1 MSKKVRQTPL
11 AMLTPKQKAMLDFI
25 GSFSE
30 EKGYAPSQQEIAK
43 HFGFKSLGTVQ
54 NYLIRL
60 EREGVLHRK
69 GWNSKRGM
77 QVVPSADALSTHGP
91 RGRQTAPLAISSSE
105 YPRENHHEKYSE
117 KYSDVINFQARRS
130 AAQES
135 KEFAESEKKV
145 ATLPLLGRVAAG
157 RPIEAIQNAE
167 GFEVPLS
174 MLPKG
179 KEQDCFVLRIV
190 GNSMIEDGI
199 LEGDYVIVKRQSE
212 ASNGQ
217 TVVALLG
224 GEATIKR
231 YYRRGSQVE
240 LHPANPAYDPILINS
255 LVSHESENG
264 VDRAFRIEGVMV
276 GLVRRADTRA
286 P

>member
-1 MSKKVRQTPL
+1 MSKKLRPSPSRPASRPTD
-11 AMLTPKQKAMLDFI
+11 AMLTPKQKAVLDFI
-25 GSFSE
+25 GNFTLES
-30 EKGYAPSQQEIAK
+30 GYAPSQQEIAK
-43 HFGFKSLGTVQ
+43 HFGFQSLGTVQ

-77 QVVPSADALSTHGP
+77 QVVPSADVVSTHGP
-91 RGRQTAPLAISSSE
+91 RGRQTTPLSDPSSSVFDFSA
-105 YPRENHHEKYSE
+105 R
-117 KYSDVINFQARRS
+117 VLARRP
-130 AAQES
+130 AALDS
-135 KEFAESEKKV
+135 KGFVQNENKV

-157 RPIEAIQNAE
+157 RPIEAIQNQE

-174 MLPKG
+174 LLPKG
-179 KEQDCFVLRIV
+179 KEQECFVLRIV

-199 LEGDYVIVKRQSE
+199 LEGDYVVVKRQQE

-224 GEATIKR
+224 GEATIKK
-231 YYRRGSQVE
+231 YYRRGTQVE

-255 LVSHESENG
+255 LVSHESEDG
-264 VDRAFRIEGVMV
+264 VNRAFRIEGVMV
-276 GLVRRADTRA
+276 GLIRRS
-286 P
+286 

>member
-1 MSKKVRQTPL
+1 MRKKKKNPLSGARQAPC
-11 AMLTPKQKAMLDFI
+11 LTPKQKAVLDFI
-25 GSFSE
+25 GAFSRE
-30 EKGYAPSQQEIAK
+30 NGYAPSQQEIAK
-43 HFGFKSLGTVQ
+43 HFGFQSLGTVQ

-77 QVVPSADALSTHGP
+77 QVVASADASSTHGP
-91 RGRQTAPLAISSSE
+91 RGRQTPPLASSHSKRHEQSSS
-105 YPRENHHEKYSE
+105 SVV
-117 KYSDVINFQARRS
+117 DFQASRALRS
-130 AAQES
+130 AALALRDP
-135 KEFAESEKKV
+135 KGFAESEKQV

-157 RPIEAIQNAE
+157 RPIESLQNPE
-167 GFEVPLS
+167 DFEVPLS

-179 KEQDCFVLRIV
+179 KAQECFVLRIV

-199 LEGDYVIVKRQSE
+199 LEGDYVVVKRQSE

-224 GEATIKR
+224 GEATIKK

-255 LVSHESENG
+255 LVSHESENY

-276 GLVRRADTRA
+276 GLIRKS
-286 P
+286 